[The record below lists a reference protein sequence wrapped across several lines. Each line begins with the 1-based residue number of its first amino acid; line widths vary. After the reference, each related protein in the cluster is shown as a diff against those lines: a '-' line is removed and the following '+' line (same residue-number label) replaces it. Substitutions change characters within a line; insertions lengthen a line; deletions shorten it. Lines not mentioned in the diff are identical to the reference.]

1 VVAVK
6 KGFMNAHISV
16 RRIDITL
23 LLLLFAGGILLRVFL
38 LTPTGFDGLY
48 GQDAYA
54 YYDFAGELRA
64 AANQGRAPGH
74 FFWPLGYPAVLAAA
88 QTLFG
93 TQPATAQ
100 TLNVIMGALLAP
112 LVYVLA
118 RQIGSGIFGGLVAAV
133 LMGICGQAIQSSLV
147 TMADI
152 PALFW
157 ATLSAVL
164 LWRYINH
171 FVETGHYASLAM
183 SALFLALACVSRWLY
198 LALLIPWA
206 IVLLL
211 AWKGRI
217 RWRASLVALAAALT
231 IFLPQ
236 LAYSRTN
243 PYPVLNHAWVEGW
256 SPANIVSQVFNNVDG
271 HFEYANINALYY
283 AKPFYDAYY
292 LSPVFTPFLLL
303 GLWHLLRQKQVAAL
317 VMLVTWVLLPY
328 LFLAGIP
335 YQNIRFP
342 LIVFPAVAI
351 LAGCG
356 FEYAAQLIG
365 RFIRPRYAYALLSV
379 LILFG
384 AGYSLDVGTHTINDF
399 IARQQE
405 DKQVAAWAGERV
417 PDGATIYTFGLT
429 LTLQHYTSLNVH
441 ELFYET
447 PATLQQKWTPG
458 QPDYLL
464 LNIWNI
470 ENQWVGLDP
479 QLDYHWLRDTRGLI
493 RLGKNGYYTLYRIKG

>member
-1 VVAVK
+1 VVAVEI
-6 KGFMNAHISV
+6 GFMNDLSL
-16 RRIDITL
+16 RRIDTSL
-23 LLLLFAGGILLRVFL
+23 LLLLFAGGILLRIIL
-38 LTPTGFDGLY
+38 LAPTGFDGLY

-64 AANQGRAPGH
+64 AISQGRAPGD
-74 FFWPLGYPAVLAAA
+74 FFWPLGYPALLAAT
-88 QTLFG
+88 QTVFG
-93 TQPATAQ
+93 TQPTTAQ
-100 TLNVIMGALLAP
+100 TITIIMGTLLAP

-118 RQIGSGIFGGLVAAV
+118 RQMGSGISGGLVAAV
-133 LMGICGQAIQSSLV
+133 VMGICGQAIQSSLV
-147 TMADI
+147 IMADI

-164 LWRYINH
+164 LWLYQANPLRPRSTAVTAVAA
-171 FVETGHYASLAM
+171 FT
-183 SALFLALACVSRWLY
+183 LALACISRWLY

-211 AWKGRI
+211 AWNGRI
-217 RWRASLVALAAALT
+217 RWRASLFAIVAALL

-256 SPANIVSQVFNNVDG
+256 SPANIFRQTFNNVDG
-271 HFEYANINALYY
+271 HFEYATINALYY

-292 LSPVFTPFLLL
+292 LAPVFTPFLLL
-303 GLWHLLRQKQVAAL
+303 GLWRLLREKRFAAL
-317 VMLVTWVLLPY
+317 LMLLTWILLPY
-328 LFLAGIP
+328 IFLAGIP

-356 FEYAAQLIG
+356 LEYAAQFIG
-365 RFIRPRYAYALLSV
+365 RFTRPRYAYTAFSV
-379 LILFG
+379 LIIFG
-384 AGYSLDVGTHTINDF
+384 AVYSLDVDVHTIRDF
-399 IARQQE
+399 IAHQQE

-417 PDGATIYTFGLT
+417 PAGATIYTFGLT
-429 LTLQHYTSLNVH
+429 LTLQHYTSLNVR

-447 PATLQQKWTPG
+447 PTTLNQKWTPG
-458 QPDYLL
+458 QADYLL

-479 QLDYHWLRDTRGLI
+479 QFDYHWLRDIRGII